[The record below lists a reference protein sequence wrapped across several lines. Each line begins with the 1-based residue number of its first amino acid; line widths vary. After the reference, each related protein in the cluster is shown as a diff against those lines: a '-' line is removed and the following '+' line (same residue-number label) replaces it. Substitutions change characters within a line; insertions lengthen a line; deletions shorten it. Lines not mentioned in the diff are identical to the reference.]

1 MVDTYGP
8 PNHFPF
14 SVIFSPES
22 KLNDHHMQSIGR
34 LLRQIEYLNVAYTA
48 LTDAGLTWLATSTS
62 LKVLTVPFG
71 TDTATIKSLLAI
83 PTLFRINIPV
93 TSILPK
99 IYREIDE
106 TQAWVLDDISIVPRR
121 RMDYRKIFPGS
132 DWHTLRH
139 YSGQ

>member
-1 MVDTYGP
+1 MV
-8 PNHFPF
+8 
-14 SVIFSPES
+14 
-22 KLNDHHMQSIGR
+22 
-34 LLRQIEYLNVAYTA
+34 
-48 LTDAGLTWLATSTS
+48 ATSTS

-121 RMDYRKIFPGS
+121 RMDCRKIFPGS